1 MVKHRQKH
9 LFGTSQCSVQPAS
22 LLSGSFD
29 LALLAPSWDH
39 RSECITECEELRI
52 GEAIVLL
59 FSLRDESGFRD
70 QHEKRIFQF
79 LTEHSSSIH
88 RVSGDSVQVSSM
100 WDDLWRRVREAA
112 KRKGGALK
120 ILVDLSACP
129 RYYTIGMMA
138 ACIRLGIAST
148 VTFFY
153 AEGIYDKEYALAP
166 LDYPFSAGQWHSM
179 PVPFLEGDYIPYKRR
194 FVLVS
199 VGFQGV
205 KTHRVLVREDPDR
218 VSILFPK
225 PGVESSYEQQA
236 EQRNAPMMA
245 EFKVRPEQ
253 IINAPANDAIA
264 VWKELTRVAPERPQ
278 SENAIY
284 LCCGTKPHSLG
295 LALRALCLGYPTV
308 MYNVPER
315 HSFVDVKPRG
325 TYWTY
330 TLRDLSA
337 IPPFEADNR
346 NGRPRA

>member
-1 MVKHRQKH
+1 MVKYGQRH
-9 LFGTSQCSVQPAS
+9 LFGTSQCSVQAAS
-22 LLSGSFD
+22 LLSGDFD

-39 RSECITECEELRI
+39 RSECITECEGLSI

-59 FSLRDESGFRD
+59 FSLRDEFGLRD
-70 QHEKRIFQF
+70 QHEKRIIEF
-79 LTEHSSSIH
+79 LGEHSSSIY
-88 RVSGDSVQVSSM
+88 RVGGDSVQVGSM
-100 WDDLWRRVREAA
+100 WGDLWRRVREAA
-112 KRKGGALK
+112 KTKGGALK
-120 ILVDLSACP
+120 LLVDLSACP
-129 RYYTIGMMA
+129 RYYTIGTMA

-148 VTFFY
+148 ITFFY
-153 AEGIYDKEYALAP
+153 AEGIYAPQEFALP
-166 LDYPFSAGQWHSM
+166 YLDYPFSAGQWHSV

-225 PGVESSYEQQA
+225 PGVEPLYEEEA
-236 EQRNAPMMA
+236 GRRNAPMMV
-245 EFKVRPEQ
+245 EFRVGPEQ
-253 IINAPANDAIA
+253 VINAPANDAIA
-264 VWKELTRVAPERPQ
+264 VWKELARVAPERPQ

-308 MYNVPER
+308 MYNVPEKYG
-315 HSFVDVKPRG
+315 FVDVRPRG

-337 IPPFEADNR
+337 IAPFEADTR
-346 NGRPRA
+346 HG